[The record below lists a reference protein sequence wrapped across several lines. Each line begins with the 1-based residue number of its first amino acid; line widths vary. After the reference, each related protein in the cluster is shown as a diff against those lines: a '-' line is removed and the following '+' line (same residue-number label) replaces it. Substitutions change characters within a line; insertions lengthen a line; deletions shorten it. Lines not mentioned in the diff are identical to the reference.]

1 MQNIIAVIGAGTMGS
16 GIAQAA
22 ASSGFNV
29 KLIDVSQDALHRGMD
44 TITESI
50 ALLVKK
56 THLTQVAGD
65 AVSARIQRSSDLLYA
80 ANADVVIEAVFEDE
94 SIKREAWKNLSS
106 ICKENALFAS
116 NTSGISITRLAGAV
130 KHPERFIGMHFFN
143 PVAAMKLV
151 EIVRGNRT
159 SDATSQAAHELAQAL
174 GKVPLEARDYP
185 GFVVNRV
192 LLPMINEAAFAVFEG
207 LASAEAVDQM
217 LKLGANH
224 PMGPLALADF
234 IGLDVCLAVLENLQ
248 RGFGDDKYRPCPL
261 LRQMVDAG
269 KLGRKSGEGFFR
281 YPVVVTK

>member
-106 ICKENALFAS
+106 ICKESALFAS

-269 KLGRKSGEGFFR
+269 KLGRKSGEGFFK
-281 YPVVVTK
+281 YPAAVTK

>member
-106 ICKENALFAS
+106 ICKESALFAS

-269 KLGRKSGEGFFR
+269 KLGRKKGEGFFK

>member
-1 MQNIIAVIGAGTMGS
+1 MNQKIIAVIGAGTMGS

-22 ASSGFNV
+22 ASSGFDV
-29 KLIDVSQDALHRGMD
+29 KLIDVSQDALHRGVD
-44 TITESI
+44 SIKESVTR
-50 ALLVKK
+50 LVKK
-56 THLTQVAGD
+56 AHLAKDAGD

-94 SIKREAWKNLSS
+94 AVKRDAWKNLSS
-106 ICKENALFAS
+106 ICKESALFAS
-116 NTSGISITRLAGAV
+116 NTSGISITRLAGVV

-143 PVAAMKLV
+143 PVSMMKLV

-159 SDATSQAAHELAQAL
+159 SDATSLAAHELALAL

-207 LASAEAVDQM
+207 VATAESVDQM

-234 IGLDVCLAVLENLQ
+234 IGLEVCLSVLENLQ
-248 RGFGDDKYRPCPL
+248 RGFGGDKYRPCPL
-261 LRQMVDAG
+261 LRQLVDAG
-269 KLGRKSGEGFFR
+269 KLGRKSGEGFFK
-281 YPVVVTK
+281 YPA

>member
-106 ICKENALFAS
+106 ICKESALFAS

-281 YPVVVTK
+281 YSTVV